1 MRNIFAA
8 WLTIFWKNNR
18 NIDLDDSIFLKTL
31 HQFFFSILNP
41 KNIGRDEVIIVDL
54 KIRSSRF
61 KKNENCCFWNE
72 RPKLEMSNV
81 DEVDIAKRLR
91 LELGP

>member
-18 NIDLDDSIFLKTL
+18 NIDLDDSIF
-31 HQFFFSILNP
+31 FENVASILFFNFES
-41 KNIGRDEVIIVDL
+41 KKMFVEMESSSIK
-54 KIRSSRF
+54 KIRSLRF

-91 LELGP
+91 LDLVP